1 MYPESFLSKYEAF
14 LTNTTVYKWNQNLV
28 YLGLAVQIINAVFM
42 IITALSIKIFFRL
55 RRKQHGKPKI
65 KNTISFKR
73 LNLVYS
79 LGLICTAGLH
89 ASFMGNQN
97 KDSYLAHIT
106 VTLVINIML
115 LTLILT
121 DNEAR
126 EFFTL
131 KLRNWMEEMGSI

>member
-1 MYPESFLSKYEAF
+1 
-14 LTNTTVYKWNQNLV
+14 
-28 YLGLAVQIINAVFM
+28 M
-42 IITALSIKIFFRL
+42 IITALSIKVFFRL
-55 RRKQHGKPKI
+55 RRKQQGKPKI

-89 ASFMGNQN
+89 ASFMENQS

-121 DNEAR
+121 DHEAR
-126 EFFTL
+126 EFFTQ
-131 KLRNWMEEMGSI
+131 KIRNWMDENDLPKLQNLFKRSHKVGPVVDENEENGQNLA